1 MIDPVPQP
9 RPDLFTNKDADAW
22 EEQYHLLAY
31 VLRMSPEQ
39 IAQIDYGFD
48 PDDPDAWMVFSWAHE
63 IRRTFP
69 VLDIRAMIGR
79 ARR

>member
-9 RPDLFTNKDADAW
+9 RPDLFTNLDAEAW

-63 IRRTFP
+63 IRQTFP
-69 VLDIRAMIGR
+69 VLDIRAMIER